1 MEAPAVVGVTG
12 EDSSDRTAPQE
23 RDHPHRSE
31 VAVFSVWS
39 DTVRRV
45 MVE

>member
-1 MEAPAVVGVTG
+1 MG